1 MEEEFSMSNNWKKNF
16 SAAALKS
23 RPSPVRELLK
33 VINQPG
39 MISFAG
45 GMPAPEVF
53 PIEPFAE
60 GAELLRSNGTFLLQ
74 YGTTEGYTPLRE
86 FLAKWTAPRLGRET
100 AMDEILLT
108 TGSQQALDLFAWA
121 MLDPG
126 DVVITE
132 DPTYMAA
139 LNTFANHGAE
149 FASVRMD
156 REGMRVS
163 DLPPLIEDLKRQGR
177 KPKFIYTIV
186 NFQNPAGSTLSSER
200 REELASIA
208 ERYSLTLFE
217 DDPYGYVRF
226 DGEHLPSIFSLDKG
240 GNTIYAGSFSTIL
253 SPGVRIGWV
262 SGAREIVRQM
272 TIFKQATDLCSSPIT
287 QVLTH
292 EYCRKGY
299 LDSHLP
305 NIIANY
311 RVKRDAMEKSFQ
323 RHLTPLGISWV
334 KPQGGFFY
342 WLDTGVIDSGE
353 LAGRALDKKVAILPG
368 APFCVNPEAGI
379 HAARLNSTYSQP
391 DVIEEGVTR
400 LAQAIQEMKIP
411 AK

>member
-1 MEEEFSMSNNWKKNF
+1 MSSNWTSNF
-16 SAAALKS
+16 SECARKT

-53 PIEPFAE
+53 PVEQFYE
-60 GAELLRSNGTFLLQ
+60 GTEQLRTNGPLLLQ

-86 FLAKWTAPRLGRET
+86 FLAKWTAPRMGREV

-139 LNTFANHGAE
+139 LNTFFNHGAE
-149 FASVRMD
+149 FASVPVD
-156 REGMRVS
+156 DKGMVVS
-163 DLPPLIEDLKRQGR
+163 ELPPLIESLKQAGK

-186 NFQNPAGSTLSSER
+186 NFQNPAGSTMSLER
-200 REELASIA
+200 RKELAAIA
-208 ERYSLTLFE
+208 ERYSIPIFE

-226 DGEHLPSIFSLDKG
+226 DGEHLPSVFSFDKA
-240 GNTIYAGSFSTIL
+240 GNTLYAGSFSKIL
-253 SPGVRIGWV
+253 SPGVRVGWIA
-262 SGAREIVRQM
+262 GPKEIVRQM
-272 TIFKQATDLCSSPIT
+272 TVFKQTTDLCSSPIT
-287 QVLTH
+287 QVLTY

-305 NIIANY
+305 TIVENY
-311 RVKRDAMEKSFQ
+311 RTKRDAMEKSFQ
-323 RHLTPLGISWV
+323 KHLAPLGVTWV
-334 KPQGGFFY
+334 KPEGGFFY
-342 WLDTGVIDSGE
+342 WLNTGAIDSDE
-353 LAGRALDKKVAILPG
+353 LAKRALEKKVALLPG
-368 APFCVNPEAGI
+368 APFCVSPTAGK
-379 HAARLNSTYSQP
+379 HASRVNYTYSQP
-391 DVIEEGVTR
+391 DVIEEGVAR

-411 AK
+411 A